1 VEAPLILES
10 EKAIADPLVAR
21 PEEDFLSM
29 GGLRAIRNSNPVQ
42 ICNQSASPF
51 PCLYLAALV
60 TVAVFVQFFRIA
72 PVAAGTLAAPILA
85 LLKGLMQP
93 VPAWDL
99 FI

>member
-1 VEAPLILES
+1 MEAPLILES

-29 GGLRAIRNSNPVQ
+29 GGLFAIVNTNPAQ

-60 TVAVFVQFFRIA
+60 TVARLVQFLRSA
-72 PVAAGTLAAPILA
+72 PLAAGTMDAPILA

-93 VPAWDL
+93 VPA
-99 FI
+99 